1 MRQTR
6 GQALRPHE
14 HGQRRHRRTS
24 VRQARG
30 ERRPTA
36 SLTSAATPVII
47 DLALRAIDELPPVRL
62 DVVDAASTRLAAGER
77 PSAEAIAEM
86 AIRHASSDQ
95 RN

>member
-1 MRQTR
+1 MRQSR

-14 HGQRRHRRTS
+14 QGQRRHRRTS
-24 VRQARG
+24 VRRARR

-47 DLALRAIDELPPVRL
+47 DLALRTIDELPPVRL
-62 DVVDAASTRLAAGER
+62 DLVDAVSARLAAGER

-86 AIRHASSDQ
+86 AIRHAAGDQ

>member
-6 GQALRPHE
+6 GQALRPHG
-14 HGQRRHRRTS
+14 HPRRRHRRTS
-24 VRQARG
+24 AGRSRR

-36 SLTSAATPVII
+36 SLTSAATPVIV
-47 DLALRAIDELPPVRL
+47 DLALRAIDDLPPVRL
-62 DVVDAASTRLAAGER
+62 DVVDAASARLAAGER
-77 PSAEAIAEM
+77 PSAEVIAEM